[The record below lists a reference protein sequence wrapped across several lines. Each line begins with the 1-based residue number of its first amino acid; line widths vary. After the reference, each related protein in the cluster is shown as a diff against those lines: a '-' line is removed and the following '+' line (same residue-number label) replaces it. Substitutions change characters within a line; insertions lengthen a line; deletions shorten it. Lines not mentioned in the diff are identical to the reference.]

1 MNLTWLH
8 ALPGWMGHIT
18 RRQPAAART
27 TRGTLTL
34 ALQAALGTNPA
45 QRTERFGGQGLPRL
59 LCPRPPEEANGFTLA
74 IRNEDKLSCSL
85 ALRHLHSHEALSD
98 LLALLPWPSNAMSF
112 SALLPNTL
120 PDPPEEQLSD
130 SEGSEPCSST
140 SRSGFIDRA
149 APPASHRSSHQGGC
163 LSLRVV
169 GGVWEVWYRCRRR
182 QPLKNARLATS
193 RTPAVPLEWDER
205 PLHRSP
211 IKWLNRTRQTYRA
224 YSWCAG
230 AQGGAGEGGFQP
242 TPRLG
247 VPVHENYLCNA
258 CSLHAPSLLR
268 KLALVRRGRQPAA

>member
-45 QRTERFGGQGLPRL
+45 QRTAGGSASEALQRGQGLPRL

-85 ALRHLHSHEALSD
+85 ALRHSHEALFD

-112 SALLPNTL
+112 SALLPNNL

-140 SRSGFIDRA
+140 SRSGFNDRA
-149 APPASHRSSHQGGC
+149 APPASHRSSHQGDC

-182 QPLKNARLATS
+182 QPQKNARLATS
-193 RTPAVPLEWDER
+193 RTPAVPLEWDEK

-224 YSWCAG
+224 YSWCGGSGRGRGGRLPAHPAAGCAG
-230 AQGGAGEGGFQP
+230 A
-242 TPRLG
+242 
-247 VPVHENYLCNA
+247 
-258 CSLHAPSLLR
+258 
-268 KLALVRRGRQPAA
+268 